1 MELSPYFCICFC
13 VAACNSLVER
23 NTAVTTFPLL
33 LATSSACYRCKVY
46 HAFAAKYFTAA
57 CFRCKVLHSLQSI
70 ARPQPS
76 PTMRQAFTA
85 GSTRPTMTFCLLAE
99 FCYLLIIS
107 YRLINILIIFDLT
120 YKKNSFCCCKAALG
134 SLDSNLIKRIEES
147 LIYIPFKTEQEEIAM
162 RGAKFRKCAKQT
174 KTNSGLHQV
183 LFELGLQTA
192 S

>member
-107 YRLINILIIFDLT
+107 YRLIKILIIFELT

-134 SLDSNLIKRIEES
+134 SLDSNLIKRIEEN
-147 LIYIPFKTEQEEIAM
+147 LIYVPFKLI
-162 RGAKFRKCAKQT
+162 
-174 KTNSGLHQV
+174 
-183 LFELGLQTA
+183 
-192 S
+192 